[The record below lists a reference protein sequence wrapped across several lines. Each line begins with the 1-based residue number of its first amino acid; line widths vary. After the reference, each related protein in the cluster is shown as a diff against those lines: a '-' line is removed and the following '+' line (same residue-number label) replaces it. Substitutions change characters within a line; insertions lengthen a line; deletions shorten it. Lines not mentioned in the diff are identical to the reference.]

1 MKRYEEADREA
12 VERMTAIRD
21 KYHPELSAIRIGLL
35 VVYDDEEDKQVLKH
49 GGYAAAALAR
59 IVSERDRAAGMCDA
73 QIILDQSSYRHMT
86 DKQRD
91 ALLDHELHH
100 FEIAQD
106 KSGAPRMD
114 TNERPKLK
122 IRKHD
127 HQFGW
132 FDAIADRHGENSVEV
147 KQARQL
153 VEETGQLYF
162 DFTAKAA

>member
-1 MKRYEEADREA
+1 MKRYDEADREA

-35 VVYDDEEDKQVLKH
+35 VIYDDEEDKQVLKH
-49 GGYAAAALAR
+49 GGYPAAALAR

-73 QIILDQSSYRHMT
+73 QIIIDQSTYRRMT
-86 DKQRD
+86 EKQRD
-91 ALLDHELHH
+91 ALLDHELNH
-100 FEIAQD
+100 FEIAHD
-106 KSGAPRMD
+106 KDGAPRMD

-132 FDAIADRHGENSVEV
+132 FDAIADRHGEHSVEV
-147 KQARQL
+147 RQAREL
-153 VEETGQLYF
+153 VDATGQLYF
-162 DFTAKAA
+162 DFVEQAA